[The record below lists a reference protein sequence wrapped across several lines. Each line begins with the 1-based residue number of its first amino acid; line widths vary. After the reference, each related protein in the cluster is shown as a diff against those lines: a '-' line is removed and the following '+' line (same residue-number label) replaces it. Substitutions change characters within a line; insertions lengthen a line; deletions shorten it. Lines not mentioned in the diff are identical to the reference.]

1 VEVERLSF
9 VLLRRP
15 PDAPDYPAERR
26 EEIQEQHLAHLA
38 ELHERG
44 VLLLA
49 GPFDDQPDESLRGLC
64 VFTTSVD
71 ETRGLM
77 ARDPAVLAG
86 RLAADVMSWW
96 TARGSLPASE
106 SS

>member
-1 VEVERLSF
+1 VELERYTF

-15 PDAPDYPAERR
+15 PDAPDYPE
-26 EEIQEQHLAHLA
+26 EQLNEIQEQHLARLA

-49 GPFDDQPDESLRGLC
+49 GPFDDQPDETLRGLC
-64 VFTTSVD
+64 VLTSGVD
-71 ETRGLM
+71 ETRELM

-86 RLAADVMSWW
+86 RLTADVMSWW
-96 TARGSLPASE
+96 TARGSLPASG

>member
-1 VEVERLSF
+1 MELERFTF

-15 PDAPDYPAERR
+15 PGAPDYPKEQL
-26 EEIQEQHLAHLA
+26 EEIQKEHLANLA
-38 ELHERG
+38 QLTERG

-64 VFTTSVD
+64 VFTTGID
-71 ETRGLM
+71 ETRALM
-77 ARDPAVLAG
+77 AEDPAVLAG
-86 RLAADVMSWW
+86 RLVTDVMTWW
-96 TARGSLPASE
+96 TPAGSLPKSE